1 MPAATREA
9 QDSGLG
15 KIQPSTG
22 LNHET
27 KKNIML
33 IIIGFVH
40 NDQIIDF
47 VLYLGFC
54 VSDERNQF
62 IHNNYVKGYTVTCKK
77 KKNDLKL
84 ML

>member
-1 MPAATREA
+1 
-9 QDSGLG
+9 
-15 KIQPSTG
+15 
-22 LNHET
+22 
-27 KKNIML
+27 ML
-33 IIIGFVH
+33 IIKGFVH

-77 KKNDLKL
+77 KKK
-84 ML
+84 

>member
-33 IIIGFVH
+33 IIKGFVH
-40 NDQIIDF
+40 NDQI
-47 VLYLGFC
+47 LYYIWVFACQMKEINSSIIITSRAILLH
-54 VSDERNQF
+54 V
-62 IHNNYVKGYTVTCKK
+62 KK
-77 KKNDLKL
+77 KKMISN
-84 ML
+84 

>member
-15 KIQPSTG
+15 KIQPNTG

-27 KKNIML
+27 KKNML

-40 NDQIIDF
+40 NRI
-47 VLYLGFC
+47 
-54 VSDERNQF
+54 
-62 IHNNYVKGYTVTCKK
+62 
-77 KKNDLKL
+77 
-84 ML
+84 MM

>member
-33 IIIGFVH
+33 IIKGFVH
-40 NDQIIDF
+40 NRI
-47 VLYLGFC
+47 
-54 VSDERNQF
+54 
-62 IHNNYVKGYTVTCKK
+62 
-77 KKNDLKL
+77 
-84 ML
+84 MM